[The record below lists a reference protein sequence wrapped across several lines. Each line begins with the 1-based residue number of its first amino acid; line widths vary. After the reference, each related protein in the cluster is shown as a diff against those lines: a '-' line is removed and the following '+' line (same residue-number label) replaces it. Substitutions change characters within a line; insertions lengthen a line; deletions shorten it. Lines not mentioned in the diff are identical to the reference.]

1 MIMEIWWNDPDKT
14 KPNIWIKDKI
24 ILNYIGRFSS
34 YRAVNS
40 LFLLGYRIE
49 SVVFYNE
56 IFTVCSEIHTH
67 NTLMHYVSLKP
78 VGTQSNHWALKVV
91 MVV

>member
-1 MIMEIWWNDPDKT
+1 MILKIWWNEPDKI

-40 LFLLGYRIE
+40 LLFLGYRIE
-49 SVVFYNE
+49 SIVFYSE
-56 IFTVCSEIHTH
+56 VFPVCSEIHTQH
-67 NTLMHYVSLKP
+67 IN
-78 VGTQSNHWALKVV
+78 ALC
-91 MVV
+91 